1 LRATDLTPKSH
12 MPDRKSDPP
21 VAAER
26 PSRGSDSGKSPKRP
40 KPGEYELK
48 VRWETARQVLEVTPT
63 GVRFDFS
70 SPLKVGT
77 RYPVSLQ
84 APGVAFSTTLEV
96 TRCQLT
102 VDSATGRFFR
112 VTGKFFPYVE

>member
-1 LRATDLTPKSH
+1 MAE
-12 MPDRKSDPP
+12 RKTDPP
-21 VAAER
+21 AGKSTPLEESR
-26 PSRGSDSGKSPKRP
+26 PSRRL
-40 KPGEYELK
+40 KPDQYELK
-48 VRWETARQVLEVTPT
+48 IRWEKARQVLDVSPT
-63 GVRFDFS
+63 GVRFDFDA
-70 SPLKVGT
+70 PLKVGT
-77 RYPVSLQ
+77 RYPVSLK